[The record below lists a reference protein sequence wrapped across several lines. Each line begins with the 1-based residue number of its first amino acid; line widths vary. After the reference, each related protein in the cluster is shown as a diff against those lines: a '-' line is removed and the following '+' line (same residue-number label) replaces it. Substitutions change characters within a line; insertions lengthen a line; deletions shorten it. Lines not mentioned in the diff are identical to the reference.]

1 MSPRD
6 TVVGGRWGARLRLVG
21 PTLAGTLAIGA
32 LLAPVASAASQQ
44 YGGADATLNTR
55 GEVAALYKDAS
66 AKRSFAGL
74 AGLSP
79 AERDYFIANALTPT
93 KVEPGIV
100 DDTGAPVAN
109 QARKRGKPTART
121 AATYSWSVTAYC
133 RFTNAIGTELWRY
146 NSHWWWTGGGVRV
159 FTADHNEYPSNLAW
173 FWSYDWS
180 HYLWPSGGLYTSY
193 IGRATQGKFRV
204 SIGVGGFPAGRTMY
218 PVQDVH
224 VHGDGHVWHDC
235 SGA

>member
-6 TVVGGRWGARLRLVG
+6 IGFGGRSGRRSCLIGPAILV
-21 PTLAGTLAIGA
+21 ACA
-32 LLAPVASAASQQ
+32 LLAPAANASSQF
-44 YGGADATLNTR
+44 GGADRTLNTR
-55 GEVAALYKDAS
+55 AEAASLYRDAS
-66 AKRSFAGL
+66 ARRSFDGL
-74 AGLSP
+74 AGLSA
-79 AERDYFIANALTPT
+79 AERQFFVANALTPVA
-93 KVEPGIV
+93 VEPGLV
-100 DDTGAPVAN
+100 DDNGAPVAN
-109 QARKRGKPTART
+109 TARRKRKATAHA

-133 RFTNAIGTELWRY
+133 RYTNAIGTELWRY
-146 NSHWWWTGGGVRV
+146 NSHWAWTGGGVRV
-159 FTADHNEYPSNLAW
+159 FSADHNEYPSNLAW

-180 HYLWPSGGLYTSY
+180 HYLWASGGIGTSY

>member
-1 MSPRD
+1 MVRSTPG
-6 TVVGGRWGARLRLVG
+6 GGRRDGRLRLAG
-21 PTLAGTLAIGA
+21 PVLAAMLVAGA
-32 LLAPVASAASQQ
+32 FLAPAASASSAQF
-44 YGGADATLNTR
+44 GGADRTLNTR
-55 GEVAALYKDAS
+55 GEAADAYKDAAARKSFS
-66 AKRSFAGL
+66 AI
-74 AGLSP
+74 AGLS
-79 AERDYFIANALTPT
+79 AKERQFFIDTTLTPVN
-93 KVEPGIV
+93 VEPGIV

-109 QARKRGKPTART
+109 QARKRSKVVAHK
-121 AATYSWSVTAYC
+121 AATYSWSVTGYC

-159 FTADHNEYPSNLAW
+159 FSADHNEYPSNLAW

-180 HYLWPSGGLYTSY
+180 HYLWPSGGIGTTY

-218 PVQDVH
+218 PVQDMH
-224 VHGDGHVWHDC
+224 VHGDGHVWHEC